1 MESDCRSVR
10 SARDGESARKAIPQ
24 LDEVGRKLSKKT
36 DLNVNG
42 VA

>member
-1 MESDCRSVR
+1 MESDCRSVCP
-10 SARDGESARKAIPQ
+10 ARDWESGRKAIPQ
-24 LDEVGRKLSKKT
+24 LAEVGRKLSKKT